1 MSVLINTN
9 NYNTNGKGQLS
20 DIFAYTNVGDYNKV
34 YQILQ
39 ENQWYEDA
47 NVLRHLE
54 SGYLFTLL
62 EYAIICNKPQIVK
75 LLAEE
80 NTRFDLESVLDLIR
94 QAST

>member
-1 MSVLINTN
+1 MSVSINTN

-62 EYAIICNKPQIVK
+62 EYAIICNKLQIVN

-80 NTRFDLESVLDLIR
+80 NTRFNLESVLDLIR